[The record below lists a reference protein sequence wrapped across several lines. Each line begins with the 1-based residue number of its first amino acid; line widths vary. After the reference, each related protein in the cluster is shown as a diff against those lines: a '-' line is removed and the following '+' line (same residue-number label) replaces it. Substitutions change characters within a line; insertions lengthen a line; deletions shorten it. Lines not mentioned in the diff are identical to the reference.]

1 MSELSQTIGFAA
13 GLYRQRATI
22 RYQAHVQRI
31 PLSLLET
38 RKGREDPYAVYRRM
52 RGDGAL
58 APTRR
63 GNWVTVSHRVC
74 DAVLR
79 DRRFGVQRDPDV
91 DLSFLA
97 TNPPDHTRLR
107 RLAQPAFSPKT
118 LPAYRGRIEET
129 IGQLLDRAIAGG
141 SARPDGSGGRS
152 GGSAPSG
159 RLRLRTGRFDLV
171 SGFAAPLPISVITD
185 LLGIPDADSAEFERY
200 GAAVG
205 SALDGITSLRQ
216 AARIKDADARLH
228 ELFQSVF
235 ALRRREPADDLIS
248 RLLAAEGDQVD
259 PGELE
264 PLVNLLLIAGFET
277 TLNLIGNCVLAL
289 LREPAQWETLCADPD
304 RWAPHAVE
312 EALRYDPPVQ
322 GTSRIAL
329 QDVELEGVRVRR
341 GQVVVLMIGAA
352 GRDPEV
358 YDRPGVF
365 DIAREPGP
373 GADHLAFGSGIHYCL
388 GRPLALLEA
397 TTAVRMLAERLPGL
411 RPAGRVRR
419 RASTTIR
426 GPRYLPVRAG

>member
-1 MSELSQTIGFAA
+1 MSELSQAVGFAA
-13 GLYRQRATI
+13 GLYRERAKV

-38 RKGREDPYAVYRRM
+38 RKGRDDPYAVYRGM
-52 RGDGAL
+52 RRDGAL

-79 DRRFGVQRDPDV
+79 DRRFGVQRDPGL

-97 TNPPDHTRLR
+97 MNPPDHTRLR

-129 IGQLLDRAIAGG
+129 VERLLDRAV
-141 SARPDGSGGRS
+141 SGGTED
-152 GGSAPSG
+152 GGGGGGG
-159 RLRLRTGRFDLV
+159 RAGRFDLV
-171 SGFAAPLPISVITD
+171 SGLAAPLPIGVITG
-185 LLGIPDADSAEFERY
+185 LLGIPDADTAGFERY

-216 AARIKDADARLH
+216 VARIRDADARLH
-228 ELFQSVF
+228 TLFQNLF
-235 ALRRREPADDLIS
+235 ELRRREPADDLIS
-248 RLLAAEGDQVD
+248 RLLAAEGDQVE

-264 PLVNLLLIAGFET
+264 PLVTLLLIAGFET
-277 TLNLIGNCVLAL
+277 TVNLIGNCVLAL
-289 LREPAQWETLCADPD
+289 LRDPRQWEALAADPE
-304 RWAPHAVE
+304 RLAPKAVE

-322 GTSRIAL
+322 GTNRIAL
-329 QDVELEGVRVRR
+329 EDVELEGVRVRR

-358 YDRPGVF
+358 YDRPEVF
-365 DIAREPGP
+365 DLGRGP
-373 GADHLAFGSGIHYCL
+373 VPDHLAFSSGIHYCV
-388 GRPLALLEA
+388 GRPLALMEA
-397 TTAVRMLAERLPGL
+397 TTAVRQLAVRLPGL
-411 RPAGRVRR
+411 RLAGRVRR
-419 RASTTIR
+419 RVSTTIR
-426 GPRYLPVRAG
+426 GPRYLPVRSG